1 MKDNTQD
8 AHTPANESHA
18 NILYS
23 DYNIFNAQCI
33 YLNGLLLKIVRYLF
47 SREGY
52 VFLARVVATLFILGS
67 SISSCV
73 LPRGLG
79 FEPRP

>member
-1 MKDNTQD
+1 MKDNIQN

-52 VFLARVVATLFILGS
+52 F
-67 SISSCV
+67 
-73 LPRGLG
+73 
-79 FEPRP
+79 